1 MKTVGNW
8 VNYDYAPGLPSY
20 GLPGMQG
27 NAGKMVIVYFIRDL
41 IYIAVQRK
49 I

>member
-20 GLPGMQG
+20 GLPGM
-27 NAGKMVIVYFIRDL
+27 
-41 IYIAVQRK
+41 
-49 I
+49 